1 MSETVKSEAEKARD
15 TPSLV
20 DRVYTHLLNR
30 IIMGAIRYGEAISI
44 KAVAAELSVSSM
56 PVREAVKRLEFEGV
70 VTHQAPQRVPRAR
83 PFAQDDPRGLPGSRG
98 AGRVRGPERERPT
111 GTRPP
116 SAVFAS
122 SWKRCACL
130 HEPSADT
137 REHRA
142 IELDRQFHAEIIGLA
157 GNELLD
163 SISRQLSVHVNMTLM
178 HEKTYHALESR
189 WAEMHAEIVD
199 SLENNPQRAVEL
211 LREQFAEATELWKA
225 NGHSSRRLSPTASQA
240 PERVPQWRS
249 QMPRRPRPRYSPA
262 FAPSTAL
269 RAVPPTSASLFP
281 RT

>member
-1 MSETVKSEAEKARD
+1 MSETVKSEAEKTRD

-30 IIMGAIRYGEAISI
+30 IITGAIRYGEAISI

-70 VTHQAPQRVPRAR
+70 VTIKPRSAC
-83 PFAQDDPRGLPGSRG
+83 
-98 AGRVRGPERERPT
+98 RVRIPSRKTILEVYQVREALE
-111 GTRPP
+111 GY
-116 SAVFAS
+116 AVLNGSGRQDPAAIGRLRVIVEKMRLLS
-122 SWKRCACL
+122 T
-130 HEPSADT
+130 EPSADT
-137 REHRA
+137 RERRA

-163 SISRQLSVHVNMTLM
+163 SITRQLSVHVNMTLM

-199 SLENNPQRAVEL
+199 SLESNPQRAVQL

-225 NGHSSRRLSPTASQA
+225 NGHGIG
-240 PERVPQWRS
+240 V
-249 QMPRRPRPRYSPA
+249 
-262 FAPSTAL
+262 
-269 RAVPPTSASLFP
+269 
-281 RT
+281 